1 MEPITAVLILLGLSA
16 FLTGCAQSETK
27 NKKTVQLEIEPITED
42 DAEKAVQREGNTRQT
57 NSNVMVKCTSG
68 GEKVIPLMDANGDY
82 VQGGEAE
89 IETDINLGE
98 EGFSQCSTPPDENIK
113 CMPDIENNRWQ
124 CTDENCISN
133 ACNTVNSDS
142 IMFCLHGY
150 GIIYVYEDGQQEG
163 EMKAIGAFRVMELW
177 LEEGYNTISAE
188 RLNRALEDAGN
199 YGEQK
204 SVKNFGGDEEKYTK
218 FDTSILAW
226 TNFWNAR
233 QMELLGVGNFT
244 PVRAEIIKCIIRKE
258 SSMGTDENRN
268 GKRDVTQS
276 LFHGDPTIWVITMF
290 DPRAEGKTHDGD
302 DPNSQ
307 VIDVI
312 FENGTKDNGSI
323 PPKGFNKNDV
333 KYQKWFD
340 NGEWKIYSEV
350 ITNQEGQ
357 YYTYHHVNVS
367 PDMSVC
373 SGTGVY
379 SHYLNNLNGSVSETE
394 AVAGYKGGSEAEKRD
409 YVKVIE
415 GFMNSMGES
424 LDGYDEYMETH

>member
-1 MEPITAVLILLGLSA
+1 MEFIMAVSILVGLSA
-16 FLTGCAQSETK
+16 VLVSCKGPETEN
-27 NKKTVQLEIEPITED
+27 NKPVHLEIEPITED

-133 ACNTVNSDS
+133 ACNTVNNDS
-142 IMFCLHGY
+142 FMFCLHGY

-188 RLNRALEDAGN
+188 RLNRALEDARN
-199 YGEQK
+199 YGERK
-204 SVKNFGGDEEKYTK
+204 SVKNFGVDEEKYTK

-233 QMELLGVGNFT
+233 QMELLGAGNFT

-258 SSMGTDENRN
+258 SSMGTDGNQN

-290 DPRAEGKTHDGD
+290 DPRAEGKTHEGN

-312 FENGTKDNGSI
+312 FENGERHNGSI

-333 KYQKWFD
+333 EYQEWFD

-350 ITNQEGQ
+350 ITNQKGQ
-357 YYTYHHVNVS
+357 YYTYHHENVS
-367 PDMSVC
+367 TDMSVC
-373 SGTGVY
+373 SGIGVY
-379 SHYLNNLNGSVSETE
+379 SHYLNNLNGSMSETE
-394 AVAGYKGGSEAEKRD
+394 AVAKYKGGSEAEKRD